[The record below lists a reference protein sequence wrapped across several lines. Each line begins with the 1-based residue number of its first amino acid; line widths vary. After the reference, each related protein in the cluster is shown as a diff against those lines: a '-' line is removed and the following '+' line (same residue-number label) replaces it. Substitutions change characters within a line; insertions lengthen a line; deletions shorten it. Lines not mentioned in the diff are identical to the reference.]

1 MKKQKTCYL
10 CDGVKFRTRPGK
22 VRDKEGLQ
30 IYECL
35 SCGLVFLS
43 SFDHIQDNFYES
55 SGMHDGEVDIGSW
68 AVETAWDDD
77 RRFNFFKTL
86 LENRSVLDF
95 GCGNGGFLL
104 RAKTAASR
112 IAGIELE
119 ERLQPYFKK
128 KGLTVYTGIDK
139 VKEEYD
145 IITLF
150 HVLEHI
156 ADPIDMLGRLLEK
169 LGSGGSIIVE
179 VPNANDAL
187 LTLYEN
193 EPFSKFTY
201 WSPHLFLYTSST
213 LDMLAGKAGLK
224 VDYIKQVQRYPLSN
238 HLYWL
243 SKGKP
248 GGHKK
253 WSFLDSDAL
262 HAVYEKQLS
271 SIGCC
276 DTILASFSHLDENA

>member
-1 MKKQKTCYL
+1 MSEKTCYL
-10 CDGVKFRTRPGK
+10 CGGKEYRKRPGS
-22 VRDKEGLQ
+22 VRDKPDLE
-30 IYECL
+30 IYECR

-43 SFDHIQDNFYES
+43 SFDHICDNFYES

-68 AVETAWDDD
+68 AIDTAWDDD
-77 RRFNFFKTL
+77 RRFNFLKTL
-86 LENRSVLDF
+86 MENRSVLDF

-104 RAKTAASR
+104 RAAKAAKAVR
-112 IAGIELE
+112 GIELE

-128 KGLTVYTGIDK
+128 NGLTVQASIDDITDTF
-139 VKEEYD
+139 D

-156 ADPIDMLGRLLEK
+156 ADPVDILGKLLER
-169 LGSGGSIIVE
+169 LAPGGSMIVE

-193 EPFSKFTY
+193 DAFSKFTY

-213 LDMLAGKAGLK
+213 LEMLAKKAGLGIN
-224 VDYIKQVQRYPLSN
+224 YIKQVQRYPLSN

-243 SKGKP
+243 SKGRP
-248 GGHKK
+248 GGHKT
-253 WSFLDSDAL
+253 WSFLDSDGV
-262 HAVYEKQLS
+262 HAAYEKQLA

-276 DTILASFSHLDENA
+276 DTIIASFSHVKK